1 MPLPDTLPLIGI
13 TWADAL
19 FMLLG
24 GVAVAGALGVVLGRD
39 IIRNGLLLI
48 LTLGA
53 IAGIYVML
61 GAAILA
67 GAQVLVYIGAI
78 SVLILFAIML
88 TQSKAAPAKLNFQT
102 QAIPAALISALLALI
117 FAVTLGGG
125 GWNATVFDGTPPPEG
140 TRGAADALFGPYL
153 LAFEVA
159 SVLLL
164 AAVIGGIYLASLPRA
179 GQIGA
184 EEEEERR

>member
-88 TQSKAAPAKLNFQT
+88 TQSKLAPVKLAFQT
-102 QAIPAALISALLALI
+102 QVAPAALAAVLLAVL
-117 FAVTLGGG
+117 FGLAFGSTEWGS
-125 GWNATVFDGTPPPEG
+125 TVFTDTPAATGTAPV
-140 TRGAADALFGPYL
+140 AAALFGPYL
-153 LAFEVA
+153 LAFEIA
-159 SVLLL
+159 SVLIL
-164 AAVIGGIYLASLPRA
+164 AAVIGGLYLAMEPK
-179 GQIGA
+179 GDDVG
-184 EEEEERR
+184 EELL

>member
-102 QAIPAALISALLALI
+102 QAVPAALISALLALSRS
-117 FAVTLGGG
+117 A
-125 GWNATVFDGTPPPEG
+125 AAAGTQPCLTARHPL
-140 TRGAADALFGPYL
+140 RGH
-153 LAFEVA
+153 VA
-159 SVLLL
+159 QPTHSSARTSSPLRSP
-164 AAVIGGIYLASLPRA
+164 ACSCS
-179 GQIGA
+179 
-184 EEEEERR
+184 RR

>member
-24 GVAVAGALGVVLGRD
+24 GVAVAGSLGVVLGRD

-53 IAGIYVML
+53 LAGIYVML

-88 TQSKAAPAKLNFQT
+88 THQISEVEVSNRAVGRWPALGLVGFVGIAMAVALARAPWKLAGEVATKAA
-102 QAIPAALISALLALI
+102 
-117 FAVTLGGG
+117 G
-125 GWNATVFDGTPPPEG
+125 EG
-140 TRGAADALFGPYL
+140 TTYGIGDGFLGPFL
-153 LAFEVA
+153 LPFELA
-159 SVLLL
+159 SIVLLTAL
-164 AAVIGGIYLASLPRA
+164 V
-179 GQIGA
+179 GA
-184 EEEEERR
+184 IVLSRKEIRD

>member
-24 GVAVAGALGVVLGRD
+24 GVAIAASLFVVLSRD
-39 IIRNGLLLI
+39 IIRNGLMLI
-48 LTLGA
+48 LALGA
-53 IAGIYVML
+53 LAGIYVML

-78 SVLILFAIML
+78 SVLILFSIMM
-88 TQSKAAPAKLNFQT
+88 TQSKAGPAKLTFQT
-102 QAIPAALISALLALI
+102 QVIPAALIALLLAFL
-117 FAVTLGGG
+117 FAITLGTND
-125 GWNATVFDGTPPPEG
+125 WKATVFDDTPAPQGTMS
-140 TRGAADALFGPYL
+140 TAAELFGPYL
-153 LAFEVA
+153 LPFEVV
-159 SVLLL
+159 SVLIL
-164 AAVIGGIYLASLPRA
+164 AAVIGGIYLAAIPRA

-184 EEEEERR
+184 DDDEEAQ

>member
-19 FMLLG
+19 FVLLA

-53 IAGIYVML
+53 LAGIYVML

-88 TQSKAAPAKLNFQT
+88 TQSKSAPAKLNFQT
-102 QAIPAALISALLALI
+102 QAVPAALIAIVLAVI
-117 FAVTLGGG
+117 FAITLGGSNWG
-125 GWNATVFDGTPPPEG
+125 ATVFEGTPPSEG
-140 TRGAADALFGPYL
+140 TTGAAVALFGPYL
-153 LAFEVA
+153 LAFEAV
-159 SVLLL
+159 SVLIL

-184 EEEEERR
+184 EEEEELR

>member
-24 GVAVAGALGVVLGRD
+24 GVSVAGALGVVLGRD

-102 QAIPAALISALLALI
+102 QAVPAALI

-125 GWNATVFDGTPPPEG
+125 GWSATVFDGTPPPEG

>member
-1 MPLPDTLPLIGI
+1 
-13 TWADAL
+13 
-19 FMLLG
+19 
-24 GVAVAGALGVVLGRD
+24 
-39 IIRNGLLLI
+39 
-48 LTLGA
+48 
-53 IAGIYVML
+53 
-61 GAAILA
+61 
-67 GAQVLVYIGAI
+67 
-78 SVLILFAIML
+78 ML

-102 QAIPAALISALLALI
+102 QAVPAALISALLALI
-117 FAVTLGGG
+117 FAVTLGG